1 MELHNPDTPAQDQ
14 PTPNQPT
21 QPPEKKRRFKLV
33 RLEERI
39 APVGSA
45 TNGICPGTGHAGCG
59 GTTA

>member
-39 APVGSA
+39 APAGS
-45 TNGICPGTGHAGCG
+45 TTHNMICGSGIKVCA
-59 GTTA
+59 A